1 MVEFPRR
8 EEVLPMISKE
18 VFMDIISLKRQ
29 GYSVRKIAETL
40 GIHGNTVKRHLERVE
55 FPQYHKQKQRG
66 RYTSLTPRYIS
77 AYPNPSRLRGIGLFT
92 LSSRGLRIKASDL
105 KGITA

>member
-1 MVEFPRR
+1 
-8 EEVLPMISKE
+8 MISKE

-66 RYTSLTPRYIS
+66 RLHQLNSQIYFGISEPITPKRYRFIYTLVPR
-77 AYPNPSRLRGIGLFT
+77 AP
-92 LSSRGLRIKASDL
+92 D
-105 KGITA
+105 KGFGP